1 MIGLSGCGP
10 EHILTDW
17 IGGVVS
23 QSPKSMD
30 HQKRTSLDAAA
41 IPYGRRNIWK
51 GKIKTENGW
60 IEKDYGAAPFLPR
73 LYGRICLH
81 YEEVA
86 LRRLK
91 GVEGVPVYMGRP
103 TRNSIRMT
111 RLPGIPLDK
120 LKPGELSEICFRRF
134 QDLVHAMHRSGVAH
148 GDLHMRNILIHEDH
162 PSVIDYSVAYVR
174 GRIPILDKAL
184 FRLFELL
191 DLERLYKIEKAFF
204 GTGTPPKMF
213 YIYRLIKGVK

>member
-1 MIGLSGCGP
+1 MIGSLGCGSEP
-10 EHILTDW
+10 ILTDW
-17 IGGVVS
+17 ICRVVS
-23 QSPKSMD
+23 QFPKTAD
-30 HQKRTSLDAAA
+30 DKNGTLLDAMAV
-41 IPYGRRNIWK
+41 PYRQRNIWK
-51 GKIKTENGW
+51 GEIKAENGW
-60 IEKDYGAAPFLPR
+60 IEKDYGTAPFLPR

-91 GVEGVPVYMGRP
+91 GVEGVPMYLGRP
-103 TRNSIRMT
+103 KRTSIRMT

-134 QDLVHAMHRSGVAH
+134 QNLVYDMHRRGVAH
-148 GDLHMRNILIHEDH
+148 GDLHMRNILIHEDQ
-162 PSVIDYSVAYVR
+162 PSVIDFSVAYVR